1 MIGLVM
7 AMGKSRY
14 SAAVVVAGCFWG
26 FMGLFRRAMGDI
38 GVTTA
43 GVTILRCGVA
53 ALFFGVTL
61 LIKDP
66 KLLKIKPRD
75 SWCFLGTGLLSLLFF
90 SMCYF
95 NAMTLMSLSAAA
107 ILLYT
112 APGFVVIISLFVFKE
127 KLTRRKLIALAMAF
141 GGCCLVCG
149 LGSGDTRLTAAGILY
164 GLGSGVGYAL
174 YSIFGKLAMERGYAS
189 NTVNFYTTLLACLG
203 AMAIWGVNDSAKVMF
218 ASWPNFG
225 LCIAAGVVT
234 CYLPYMLYTYGLSG
248 LEAGKAS
255 IMASVE
261 PVVATFVGILFFHEM
276 LTPLSALG
284 VALVLAAVVLL
295 NLNAP
300 IKQKKGENHV
310 QNHTA

>member
-1 MIGLVM
+1 M
-7 AMGKSRY
+7 AMGKSKY
-14 SAAVVVAGCFWG
+14 STAVVVAGCLWG
-26 FMGLFRRAMGDI
+26 FMGLFRRAMGDV
-38 GVTTA
+38 GLPTA

-66 KLLKIKPRD
+66 KLFRIKLRD

-112 APGFVVIISLFVFKE
+112 APGFVVILSLFVFKE
-127 KLTRRKLIALAMAF
+127 EFTRRKIIALAMAF

-149 LGSGDTRLTAAGILY
+149 LGSADTHLTAVGILY
-164 GLGSGVGYAL
+164 GLGSGIGYAL

-189 NTVNFYTTLLACLG
+189 GTVNFYTTLLAWLG
-203 AMAIWGVNDSAKVMF
+203 AMAIWGINDSAKVMF
-218 ASWPNFG
+218 ASWSNFG
-225 LCIAAGVVT
+225 LCTAAGIVT

-261 PVVATFVGILFFHEM
+261 PVVATFVGILFFQEM

-310 QNHTA
+310 